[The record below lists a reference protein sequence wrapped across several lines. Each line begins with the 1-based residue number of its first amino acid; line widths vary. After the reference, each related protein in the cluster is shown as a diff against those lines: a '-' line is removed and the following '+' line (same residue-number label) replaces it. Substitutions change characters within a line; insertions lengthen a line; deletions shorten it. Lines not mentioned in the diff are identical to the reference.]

1 MGIATAIPGTMT
13 SRHRIVTSAIGHA
26 GVAGI
31 IVVDTTTAD
40 LIITLVI
47 LVSLALLQLVQ
58 LMQFWASNWATVTVA
73 CEYSRNRKKQKWELT
88 GDGPSPHSRE
98 QIRSN
103 IKKRQISWWMR
114 LKLFLVTRMNWS
126 DKYLWQGKL
135 GQYSA
140 VDAGSRWSIEYTSY
154 SKKWLLMLVS
164 WCECLCWI
172 CEHLPGM
179 HGLQYIGQVLRE
191 LWVCDTSA
199 GAAVRLHDDV
209 KASIADFL
217 GQIKGR
223 RIGKDWSSLFTD
235 NGLDASYL
243 PYNIAPS
250 LWKPAKEF
258 TRRVMM
264 WHIATSYC
272 ELAERQDGSAG
283 GGGGGGENNDNREKN
298 RRVAIAL
305 SKYCAY
311 LVVSAPELPPGTC
324 KETKEEF
331 NYVAEYSREA
341 MQRNR
346 RNKLEAMH
354 VSAGDGVP
362 SQYDAFQM
370 GVYLGKRLRN
380 ETPALPQGREST
392 RRPCSTDPWKVLA
405 LLWVQTLLYATP
417 YGDVKSHMQRLSQGG
432 EFITHLWAL
441 LYHIGI
447 DSWEVAAA
455 EMSEA
460 HHGQGETRGEE
471 IEEILID

>member
-1 MGIATAIPGTMT
+1 
-13 SRHRIVTSAIGHA
+13 
-26 GVAGI
+26 
-31 IVVDTTTAD
+31 
-40 LIITLVI
+40 
-47 LVSLALLQLVQ
+47 
-58 LMQFWASNWATVTVA
+58 
-73 CEYSRNRKKQKWELT
+73 
-88 GDGPSPHSRE
+88 
-98 QIRSN
+98 
-103 IKKRQISWWMR
+103 
-114 LKLFLVTRMNWS
+114 
-126 DKYLWQGKL
+126 
-135 GQYSA
+135 
-140 VDAGSRWSIEYTSY
+140 
-154 SKKWLLMLVS
+154 
-164 WCECLCWI
+164 
-172 CEHLPGM
+172 
-179 HGLQYIGQVLRE
+179 
-191 LWVCDTSA
+191 
-199 GAAVRLHDDV
+199 
-209 KASIADFL
+209 
-217 GQIKGR
+217 
-223 RIGKDWSSLFTD
+223 
-235 NGLDASYL
+235 
-243 PYNIAPS
+243 
-250 LWKPAKEF
+250 
-258 TRRVMM
+258 MM

-283 GGGGGGENNDNREKN
+283 GGGGGGGENSDNREKN

-311 LVVSAPELPPGTC
+311 LVVSAPELLPGTC
-324 KETKEEF
+324 KETKDEF

-354 VSAGDGVP
+354 VSTGDGVP
-362 SQYDAFQM
+362 SSYEAFQM

-405 LLWVQTLLYATP
+405 LLWVQTLLYAAP
-417 YGDVKSHMQRLSQGG
+417 YGDAKSHMQRLSQGG